1 MQGVIWQYTVNN
13 PADYDATRQD
23 PTVRFVPR
31 TRSAV
36 DTVLVIDSSGSMT
49 ITDAQRKRIAA
60 GQTYVGASVD
70 NDYIGVVDFD
80 NVAKLLTGLLPVGDN
95 RDQLNDF
102 IDQIDSSGG
111 TNIGA
116 GLALACD
123 TLEAATSTDNSVR
136 AAILLTDGVGSFSG
150 EDECFREKGWPVYTF
165 GFGNVGQ
172 TAQDLL
178 KGIADRTNGKFALI
192 TPDTSLCEFQRVR
205 SDISGEPAVPC
216 TTTNV
221 DPGGIVPFEIV
232 MPAGQ
237 ARATFSTSWAGS
249 DVVLTLVTPSGRA
262 ISNPEAGTWELELFG
277 ADVPPGGEDVTF
289 VWTTV
294 PSEGGPADIPSLLS
308 LLEEACARG
317 EISPEGV
324 CRSLEQKLR
333 AAQAALERGQPH
345 TAVNVL
351 HAFINHLEA
360 QRGKHISEEAYL
372 RLKAGAEAV
381 IATLG

>member
-1 MQGVIWQYTVNN
+1 
-13 PADYDATRQD
+13 
-23 PTVRFVPR
+23 
-31 TRSAV
+31 
-36 DTVLVIDSSGSMT
+36 
-49 ITDAQRKRIAA
+49 
-60 GQTYVGASVD
+60 
-70 NDYIGVVDFD
+70 
-80 NVAKLLTGLLPVGDN
+80 
-95 RDQLNDF
+95 
-102 IDQIDSSGG
+102 
-111 TNIGA
+111 
-116 GLALACD
+116 
-123 TLEAATSTDNSVR
+123 
-136 AAILLTDGVGSFSG
+136 VGSFSG

-249 DVVLTLVTPSGRA
+249 DVVLTLVTPSGRVIDRTTSAPDVFHLAGETFEVYA